1 MEGFPLERVISMNI
15 LFLGDVVGKLGRKV
29 IEEQLPELRKEF
41 NINVVIVNG
50 ENVAHG
56 KGITQKTY
64 KWLME
69 QGVAC
74 VTMGNHTWDNK
85 DIFEFIDEKNNI
97 VVPANYPKGTPG
109 KGYHTFNYNGTKIT
123 VISLMGTVFM
133 NGRYDCP
140 FETVD
145 HILDTVESDVY
156 FVDVHG
162 ETTSEKMALGYH
174 LDGRVAAVLGTHTH
188 VATADAR
195 ILEQGTAY
203 QTDVG
208 MNGAYDG
215 VIGVQKE
222 CIIRR
227 FRTGMPERFIPVDT
241 GKMQLNGV
249 VIEVKNGKA
258 SKITQINRVFTP

>member
-1 MEGFPLERVISMNI
+1 MNI
-15 LFLGDVVGKLGRKV
+15 LFLGDVVGKLGRQV
-29 IEEQLPELRKEF
+29 LEEQLPELRKEF

-69 QGVAC
+69 QGIAC

-85 DIFEFIDEKNNI
+85 DIFEFIDDKNNI

-109 KGYHTFNYNGTKIT
+109 KGYLTFNYNGTKIT
-123 VISLMGTVFM
+123 VVSLMGTVFM

-140 FETVD
+140 FEAID
-145 HILDTVESDVY
+145 SILEAVESDV
-156 FVDVHG
+156 FLVDVHA
-162 ETTSEKMALGYH
+162 ETTSEKIALGYY
-174 LDGRVAAVLGTHTH
+174 LDGRVAAVVGTHTH
-188 VATADAR
+188 VPTADAR
-195 ILEQGTAY
+195 ILDEGTAY

-208 MNGAYDG
+208 MNGALDG

-222 CIIRR
+222 GVIRR
-227 FRTGMPERFIPVDT
+227 FKTGMPERFNPLDK
-241 GKMQLNGV
+241 GKMQLNAV
-249 VIEVKNGKA
+249 VIEVKDGKA
-258 SKITQINRVFTP
+258 SKIIPINKVFAPYSG